1 MFFQA
6 SKWLRLCW
14 IFSLFVG
21 FIYYKTY
28 TSKERNPKRLKGWE
42 SESVPEK
49 KRVHAGTSLDGGALH
64 FFTHTAL
71 DPRKVQGTVSAVS
84 AVFTVAILSPP
95 HLHWLPRWHNMSNQ
109 VQPSQKKGESLVLK
123 LKMGNGS
130 SSGHEEVQS

>member
-1 MFFQA
+1 MSQPVA
-6 SKWLRLCW
+6 ETVLD
-14 IFSLFVG
+14 IFSLFWSYSWTHTC
-21 FIYYKTY
+21 I
-28 TSKERNPKRLKGWE
+28 ERNPKRLKGWE
-42 SESVPEK
+42 SDSVPEK

-109 VQPSQKKGESLVLK
+109 VQPSQKKGEGLVLK